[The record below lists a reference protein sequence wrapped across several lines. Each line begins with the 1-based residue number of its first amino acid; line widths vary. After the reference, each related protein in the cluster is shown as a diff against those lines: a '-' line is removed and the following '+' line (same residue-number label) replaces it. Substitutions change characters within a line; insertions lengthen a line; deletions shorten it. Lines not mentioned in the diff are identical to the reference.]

1 MPDGQGKPATS
12 PHLITKGLAAFGAG
26 ALLLHGVRFGLKVFG
41 PARPFR
47 LQNGPPPGTDSP
59 EFLDRLSCVTDAIVY
74 KDSQISILKNG
85 PEFYPAQLKA
95 IDAAVKSINLEAYE
109 FLEGDLT
116 REVVQR
122 LAARARQGVRVHLM
136 IDAIGSFGTRRKY
149 LEPLISA
156 GGEVAW
162 YHPLTWKEW
171 PYFDHRTHRKLLIVD
186 GEVGFIGG
194 ADFAD
199 YWVEIEKGKLPWRD
213 TVFRVEGGVV
223 GSLNATFAENWV
235 DATGKILFD
244 RAQFPPDRPAGE
256 KVCMVIS
263 SSAGYSTSRARIL
276 FQTLLE
282 SAQSSIQITSPY
294 FLPDRSAHHALI
306 RAIRERG
313 VKVQV
318 LTAGRNTDYNSV
330 RRLSEALSV
339 SLVKAGVEFYEYRP
353 SMLHAKL
360 LTIDGNWTV
369 VGSTNFDH
377 RSFSLND
384 EVNLAVFDQEI
395 TRHIENDFRE
405 DLQQSE
411 RMTAKRLRSTSLGGR
426 LLTEASWVFRDEQ

>member
-1 MPDGQGKPATS
+1 MPDRQGKPAAS

-47 LQNGPPPGTDSP
+47 LQNRRPLATDSQ
-59 EFLDRLSCVTDAIVY
+59 EFLDRLSCLTDSIVY

-85 PEFYPAQLKA
+85 LEFYPAQLNA
-95 IDAAVKSINLEAYE
+95 IDAAAKSINLEAYE

-116 REVVQR
+116 REIVRR
-122 LAARARQGVRVHLM
+122 LAARARQGVRVRLM

-149 LEPLISA
+149 FEPLLSA
-156 GGEVAW
+156 GGEIAW

-186 GEVGFIGG
+186 GEIGFIGG

-199 YWVEIEKGKLPWRD
+199 HWIEVEKGKLPWRD
-213 TVFRVEGGVV
+213 TVFRIKGGVV
-223 GSLNATFAENWV
+223 RSLNATFAENWV
-235 DATGKILFD
+235 DATGRILFD
-244 RAQFPPDRPAGE
+244 GTQFPPDRPAGD
-256 KVCMVIS
+256 KTAMVVT
-263 SSAGYSTSRARIL
+263 SSAGYSTSRARML

-294 FLPDRSAHHALI
+294 FLQDRSVHHALR

-318 LTAGRNTDYNSV
+318 LTAGRDTDYNSV
-330 RRLSEALSV
+330 RRLSEMLSV
-339 SLVKAGVEFYEYRP
+339 SLVKAGVEFYEYRS
-353 SMLHAKL
+353 SMIHAKL

-395 TRHIENDFRE
+395 TRRIEDDFRQ

-411 RMTAKRLRSTSLGGR
+411 RMTPKRLRSTSLGGR